1 MKHLSKEDDMLLVHT
16 SLGQLLSLIS
26 ELLQEH
32 ISSSDLPETIF
43 IDEVCRITGYKKSTI
58 YKLIS
63 QHKISCYEP
72 EHGGRRKFFKRSE
85 VNAWMQKTRINT
97 REEAFEMH
105 DQFVESNQTGK
116 AENGKRGLTSAEAQ
130 EIRNKIK
137 QMRGL
142 LEFMQSDEFMARI
155 RAAATP
161 PADLFIEPI
170 AKPEN

>member
-1 MKHLSKEDDMLLVHT
+1 MKHLSEEDDMLLVHT
-16 SLGQLLSLIS
+16 SLGQLKMLFS

-32 ISSSDLPETIF
+32 ISSSDQSETIS

-63 QHKISCYEP
+63 QGKISYYQAQ
-72 EHGGRRKFFKRSE
+72 HGGRRKFFKRCE

-97 REEAFEMH
+97 REEAFEAH
-105 DQFVESNQTGK
+105 DQFVECK

-130 EIRNKIK
+130 KIRDKIK

-142 LEFMQSDEFMARI
+142 LEFMQSDEFIARI
-155 RAAATP
+155 RAATTP
-161 PADLFIEPI
+161 PADLFLEPLTE
-170 AKPEN
+170 PEN